1 MKKLDREN
9 KIRLLAVCIFAAAG
23 IVMTVLAVPF
33 IKNLV
38 TEEGRAQTAMFIR
51 ENGAAGV
58 AVFLFFQILQIIIA
72 FIPGEPLEI
81 IAGMLFGTW
90 GGLALCLSGIFIG
103 TIIVYFM
110 TKRIGRPL
118 VYAIIGR
125 DKLEKPALLSNEKRL
140 EMIVFLLFLIPGTPK
155 DALTYIVP
163 LTKIKPVRYFILATL
178 ARIPSVVSSTLVGA
192 TMSKGNWLM
201 SILLFAATVALGAA
215 GILLNNRINKNETEK
230 DEHNEQKE

>member
-1 MKKLDREN
+1 MKKLNREN
-9 KIRLLAVCIFAAAG
+9 KIRLLAVCIFIIASV
-23 IVMTVLAVPF
+23 VMTVLAVPF

-38 TEEGRAQTAMFIR
+38 TEEGRAETAMFIR
-51 ENGAAGV
+51 QNGAAGV

-103 TIIVYFM
+103 TMTVYFM
-110 TKRIGRPL
+110 TKRVGRPL
-118 VYAIIGR
+118 AYAIIGK
-125 DKLEKPALLSNEKRL
+125 DKLEKPALLNNEKRL

-155 DALTYIVP
+155 DALTYIIP
-163 LTKIKPVRYFILATL
+163 LTKIKPARYFTLATL

-201 SILLFAATVALGAA
+201 SILLFAATIALGIA
-215 GILLNNRINKNETEK
+215 GILLNNRINKTEK
-230 DEHNEQKE
+230 DGHNEQEE